1 MSADKTYLELCRHVL
16 DNGVPRMDRTG
27 VGTRAVFGYQMR
39 FDLDLGFPVLTTKKI
54 HLASVIHELLWFVR
68 GETNIRE
75 LARNGVRIWNDWPYK
90 NYVRSVGED
99 ALAMDGFIRKI
110 IEDEDFAKRYGDLGP
125 VYGKQWRDFGGVDQ
139 LMEAIR
145 LIKDD
150 PMSRRIIIS
159 SWNPSELKDMA
170 LPPCHT
176 FMQFFVSGDD
186 LSLQLYQRSA
196 DIFLGVPFNISSY
209 ALLLSMVAHVTG
221 KHPKTF
227 VHTLGDAH
235 IYNNHVDQVRLQL
248 SREPRRL
255 PQLILN
261 PDVQEITGFTYDDIT
276 VEGYDPHP
284 SIRGRVAV

>member
-16 DNGVPRMDRTG
+16 DNGVHRMDRTG

-39 FDLDLGFPVLTTKKI
+39 FDLDEGFPVLTTKKI
-54 HLASVIHELLWFVR
+54 HLASVIHELLWFIR
-68 GETNIRE
+68 GETNIRA
-75 LARNGVRIWNDWPYK
+75 LVRNGVRIWNDWPYK
-90 NYVRSVGED
+90 NYVRSVGDD
-99 ALAMDGFIRKI
+99 ALPMDGFIRNI
-110 IEDEDFAKRYGDLGP
+110 IDDEDFAKKYGDLGP

-145 LIKDD
+145 LIKHD

-176 FMQFFVSGDD
+176 FMQFFVNGDD

-209 ALLLSMVAHVTG
+209 ALLLSMVAQVTG
-221 KHPKTF
+221 KHAKTF

-235 IYNNHVDQVRLQL
+235 IYNNHVDQVGLQL
-248 SREPRRL
+248 SRKPRAL
-255 PQLILN
+255 PKLILN
-261 PDVQEITGFTYDDIT
+261 PDVHEITGFTFDDIT
-276 VEGYDPHP
+276 IEGYDPHP
-284 SIRGRVAV
+284 VIRGKVAV